1 MEYALTISIL
11 LAIYVVLAS
20 SLNVVLGHGG
30 LLSLCHAAFYAIG
43 AYVSALLAL
52 HLGWNFPISAT
63 VAAVTTA
70 ACAAL
75 LAVPLLK
82 LRGDYFILGSLG
94 FQIIIVDIIHNADA
108 ITNGALGLSRI
119 PRPRILGLE
128 ITSNQSYAILYIA
141 IAAVCV
147 LLLHYVTTAP
157 FGKALNAVRE
167 DETAA
172 TSLGKNVRSVRI
184 RAFAISAAGAG
195 LAGAMYGHY
204 VTYID
209 ATSFTFTESVYILS
223 LVVVGGVATTRG
235 PIFGAL
241 ILVLAPEL
249 LRFVGFSTDS
259 DANIRQLLYGVLLI
273 AFALL
278 RPRGLVG
285 RDVF

>member
-11 LAIYVVLAS
+11 LAIYIVLAS

-43 AYVSALLAL
+43 AYVSALTALQFGWSFPVSALAA
-52 HLGWNFPISAT
+52 IVSA
-63 VAAVTTA
+63 A
-70 ACAAL
+70 ACATL
-75 LAVPLLK
+75 LALPLLK
-82 LRGDYFILGSLG
+82 LQGDYFILGSLG
-94 FQIIIVDIIHNADA
+94 FQIIIVDLIYNADA
-108 ITNGALGLSRI
+108 ITGGPMGLSRI
-119 PRPRILGLE
+119 PRPRLFGIE
-128 ITSNQSYAILYIA
+128 IISNRSYAVFYMT

-147 LLLHYVTTAP
+147 LLLHYVTTSP
-157 FGKALNAVRE
+157 FGTALNAVRE

-172 TSLGKNVRSVRI
+172 TALGKDVRSIRV

-195 LAGAMYGHY
+195 LAGAMYAHY

-223 LVVVGGVATTRG
+223 LVIVGGVATTWG

-241 ILVLAPEL
+241 ILVIAPEL
-249 LRFVGFSTDS
+249 LRFVGFSSDA

-273 AFALL
+273 VFALL
-278 RPRGLVG
+278 RPRGLAG
-285 RDVF
+285 KDVF